1 MLNAAVFPL
10 YKVPLDLVS
19 MTQSHVLF
27 NFPLQA
33 NQSDD
38 DAFLETANMVTFAP
52 TCTLVS
58 LKGKIEKHMRLS
70 HGYKI

>member
-33 NQSDD
+33 NQSDVG
-38 DAFLETANMVTFAP
+38 ANVTMFA
-52 TCTLVS
+52 VS
-58 LKGKIEKHMRLS
+58 KNASSSPWYKLKGKMYHNTCD
-70 HGYKI
+70 